1 MASKISCRGMLR
13 WLLVFVA
20 FPTIVRAETRK
31 SPRFQPSGILQCTD
45 DELALWAQCGYRLP
59 PYHYRVQNMIH
70 SSKTNAWSTPPVEVK
85 EKLMLFRPDY
95 TFVKKAFG
103 RVLSE
108 GERTDIRE
116 SLIGNSMHAGVLATI
131 MMPPLRRWC
140 YIPDYVEPA
149 LLGTASKRL
158 VGNDRSSPE
167 TRLVR
172 AYLSYQDHRGG
183 LILQEAGQTR
193 LAHRPLA
200 QNFDAKQWN
209 WRAVISCKWALQHEH
224 INALE
229 ARALLLT
236 LRWRARSVARFSK
249 RFLHLT
255 DSKVA
260 LGSFA
265 KHRSNSRNFNY
276 LVTRSAALQ
285 LAASMQPVLGFVRS
299 ARNPA
304 DLPSRRLLNLR
315 PKSTKAPR
323 SVLGAGDQ

>member
-1 MASKISCRGMLR
+1 
-13 WLLVFVA
+13 
-20 FPTIVRAETRK
+20 
-31 SPRFQPSGILQCTD
+31 
-45 DELALWAQCGYRLP
+45 
-59 PYHYRVQNMIH
+59 
-70 SSKTNAWSTPPVEVK
+70 
-85 EKLMLFRPDY
+85 MLFRPDY

-108 GERTDIRE
+108 GERIDIRE

-131 MMPPLRRWC
+131 MVPPLCRWG
-140 YIPDYVEPA
+140 YIADYVEPA

-158 VGNDRSSPE
+158 TGNDLSTPE

-183 LILQEAGQTR
+183 LILQETGQTR
-193 LAHRPLA
+193 LARKPMA

-209 WRAVISCKWALQHEH
+209 WKAVISCKWALQHEH

-236 LRWRARSVARFSK
+236 LRWRARSVAHFSK

-315 PKSTKAPR
+315 PKSTKTPR
-323 SVLGAGDQ
+323 SVLGACDQ

>member
-1 MASKISCRGMLR
+1 M
-13 WLLVFVA
+13 
-20 FPTIVRAETRK
+20 
-31 SPRFQPSGILQCTD
+31 
-45 DELALWAQCGYRLP
+45 
-59 PYHYRVQNMIH
+59 
-70 SSKTNAWSTPPVEVK
+70 
-85 EKLMLFRPDY
+85 
-95 TFVKKAFG
+95 
-103 RVLSE
+103 
-108 GERTDIRE
+108 
-116 SLIGNSMHAGVLATI
+116 
-131 MMPPLRRWC
+131 
-140 YIPDYVEPA
+140 
-149 LLGTASKRL
+149 
-158 VGNDRSSPE
+158 VGADRSSPE
-167 TRLVR
+167 TRPFR
-172 AYLSYQDHRGG
+172 ASLSYRDHRGG
-183 LILQEAGQTR
+183 LILQEVGQTR
-193 LAHRPLA
+193 VARRPLA
-200 QNFDAKQWN
+200 ESFDAKQWK
-209 WRAVISCKWALQHEH
+209 WKAVISCKWALQHEH

-236 LRWRARSVARFSK
+236 LRWRSRSVARFSK

-304 DLPSRRLLNLR
+304 ELPSRRLLDLR

>member
-1 MASKISCRGMLR
+1 
-13 WLLVFVA
+13 
-20 FPTIVRAETRK
+20 
-31 SPRFQPSGILQCTD
+31 
-45 DELALWAQCGYRLP
+45 
-59 PYHYRVQNMIH
+59 
-70 SSKTNAWSTPPVEVK
+70 
-85 EKLMLFRPDY
+85 MLFRPDY
-95 TFVKKAFG
+95 TFVKEASGK
-103 RVLSE
+103 VLSE
-108 GERTDIRE
+108 AERTDIRE
-116 SLIGNSMHAGVLATI
+116 SLIGNSMHGGVLATI
-131 MMPPLRRWC
+131 MMPPLKRWC
-140 YIPDYVEPA
+140 YIPDFVELA
-149 LLGTASKRL
+149 MLGTASKRL
-158 VGNDRSSPE
+158 VGTVQSSSA
-167 TRLVR
+167 TRLIR

-193 LAHRPLA
+193 VARRPLA
-200 QNFDAKQWN
+200 ERFDAKQWK
-209 WRAVISCKWALQHEH
+209 WRAVISCKWAVQDEH

-315 PKSTKAPR
+315 PKSTKSPR